1 MLVRGQEMNTS
12 NNPVRVDWDSAEW
25 SLVAEELKRLH
36 PSKFNL
42 SYYRFSYSTI
52 DIEDAAEA
60 VLPQHRHR
68 AIDSF
73 DAIKRPLFEAFQRM
87 LPSTKPQLSVVP
99 ESFRS
104 DGHIVWKP
112 EEWEGIATELLS
124 LNPAIFENSGIYIG
138 MKIVNEAQLI
148 LGVNRRRN
156 FKQLV
161 SFRAQILKTW
171 EQMQAAKRDAPEP
184 VIVDFPSGPIMEPA
198 KTKADDSNALATAM
212 HDAFKAV
219 PEDEKKRKQRV
230 DWTASEWLDIAR
242 EMRRQN
248 PHVNF
253 FASKFHNID
262 LPAIRDAQR
271 NVLEQN
277 RRRTLSATKGM
288 QDPLIKAFAALLAEV
303 NRENSAVKEEEQVAE
318 ITVET
323 LPKTPETGEIGE
335 AGKPEAVAEQL
346 AVSKVWAPATV
357 AENTFNG
364 AILNA
369 AAPLISL
376 LVSELTARLAPTIA
390 QLMLP
395 ELLKA
400 INAAPKPVIDVYSHF
415 QAPVKPE
422 ISAVPSH
429 AVAVPF
435 ASSAPAQ
442 PAPEAPQKRPTAA
455 EIAAFNGV
463 TSTKQKKQKIVLL
476 GPMGTQKTDIMQSY
490 PNYDF
495 VFIEHGHGIKEA
507 AIGCELFIIYTSH
520 FSAANKA
527 SVNKYVP
534 NEKIR
539 QVKGSL
545 SSVKNQIQVWELSKD
560 HVKH

>member
-87 LPSTKPQLSVVP
+87 LPTTKPQLSVVP

-112 EEWEGIATELLS
+112 EEWEGIAAELLN

-161 SFRAQILKTW
+161 GFRAQILKTW
-171 EQMQAAKRDAPEP
+171 EQMQAAKRDTTEP
-184 VIVDFPSGPIMEPA
+184 VIVDFPSGPIMEPT
-198 KTKADDSNALATAM
+198 KKKADDSNALATAM

-230 DWTASEWLDIAR
+230 DWTATEWLDIAR

-253 FASKFHNID
+253 FASKFFIID

-271 NVLEQN
+271 EVLDLT
-277 RRRTLSATKGM
+277 RRRTLMGTKGL
-288 QDPLIKAFAALLAEV
+288 QEPLVKAFAALLDEV
-303 NRENSAVKEEEQVAE
+303 NRENSEVQEEEQVAE
-318 ITVET
+318 ITVE
-323 LPKTPETGEIGE
+323 K
-335 AGKPEAVAEQL
+335 VAEEPVA
-346 AVSKVWAPATV
+346 AVEQVAVTSFLTPAIA

-400 INAAPKPVIDVYSHF
+400 INAAPNPVIDVYSHF
-415 QAPVKPE
+415 QASVKPE
-422 ISAVPSH
+422 PVKTILAVPSH
-429 AVAVPF
+429 AVAAPF
-435 ASSAPAQ
+435 ASSAPVQ
-442 PAPEAPQKRPTAA
+442 PAPEAPQKRMTAA

-545 SSVKNQIQVWELSKD
+545 SSVKNQIQVWEISNRQQ
-560 HVKH
+560 KH